1 MKGPPGRTAERLLE
15 EADRATRAGDLAA
28 AAVALRDHLEQHPDD
43 RAARLRFGRLL
54 ASSGDRGAARTALAP
69 LEALGTDD
77 PIGRQVIRQLADLDE
92 AEGAPLAATA
102 RWERI
107 LAHDIDD
114 PEARSHLARLA
125 PHATPAL
132 LDEAG
137 TLASPE
143 GIETTRYRLL
153 RELGRGATGTVY
165 LARDTALDLELA
177 LKVLHP
183 QLAGAARSGARRR
196 FFAEARVAAG
206 IRHPGVVAI
215 YDVDEEARAL
225 AMEHVPGATLRERLR
240 DHPDGLPPGELEAT
254 ARSLLDALAFVHAR
268 GIVHGDLKPSNLL
281 LRRPGVV
288 VLADFGAAELAA
300 NARRALSGPGGT
312 SAPGGTF
319 SAPGGTFLAPGGTPL
334 YLAPEQFQGAPSSPA
349 TDLWTTGAILWEAIC
364 GRPLRSQA
372 QLLRGTRPDAPPPDA
387 LAALA
392 TRAPAWAELVARLT
406 AFEPAAR
413 RAAAIAALTRGP

>member
-1 MKGPPGRTAERLLE
+1 LLE

-28 AAVALRDHLEQHPDD
+28 AAVALRDHLEHHPDD

-54 ASSGDRGAARTALAP
+54 ASSGDRVAARAALAP

-92 AEGAPLAATA
+92 AEGAPIAATT

-125 PHATPAL
+125 PRAAPAL

-153 RELGRGATGTVY
+153 REIGRGATATVY
-165 LARDTALDLELA
+165 LARDTALELELA

-196 FFAEARVAAG
+196 FFAEARVAAR

-225 AMEHVPGATLRERLR
+225 AMEYVPGATLRERLR
-240 DHPDGLPPGELEAT
+240 EHPNGLPPGELGAV

-300 NARRALSGPGGT
+300 NARAALSTPGGT
-312 SAPGGTF
+312 VSAPGGTS
-319 SAPGGTFLAPGGTPL
+319 SAPGGTSSAPGGTPL
-334 YLAPEQFQGAPSSPA
+334 YLAPEQFRGVPSSPA
-349 TDLWTTGAILWEAIC
+349 TDLYATGAILWEAVS
-364 GRPLRSQA
+364 GRPLRTHA
-372 QLLRGTRPDAPPPDA
+372 ELLRGTRADAPPADA

-392 TRAPAWAELVARLT
+392 DRAPAWADLVAGLT
-406 AFEPAAR
+406 AFDPAAR
-413 RAAAIAALTRGP
+413 GAAAIVRPTLCP